1 MWSGWHSAFTHSK
14 HWVKCQLSL
23 LRWLQLPSGKP
34 CSLCYASTLP
44 NSKWTF
50 QKEIFYFNNTFFNTL
65 LWKDFKYVNRIQYNT
80 QERWWGRAERD
91 PALEAQMGIVHLIQP
106 LSNYVTWLLKLSL
119 NLVKGLQ
126 GLTKYVKHQDSVWP
140 VICTQ
145 FLEFT
150 RTLLPYSQRS
160 YQAQILTSTET
171 NYEGQ
176 LFYINRHEN

>member
-126 GLTKYVKHQDSVWP
+126 VCKASRQCLAGDMHSISRIYSDSSP
-140 VICTQ
+140 
-145 FLEFT
+145 
-150 RTLLPYSQRS
+150 LLPKVLPSTNTNQYWDQLWRTT
-160 YQAQILTSTET
+160 IL
-171 NYEGQ
+171 Y
-176 LFYINRHEN
+176 